1 MKKILVLA
9 LLTGIVFLN
18 VMCQKAVVFHEDY
31 YDPRLSG
38 GASTI
43 FLANSKALGEPVP
56 GLTGNDAFVHEF
68 GDALFSQTFISSPA
82 QFFPGLGPIFNN
94 VSCISCHHNDGK
106 GTPTLGDVNSSLLT
120 RISIP
125 GMDEHG
131 GPLSA
136 PGFGGQLQDKSVAGA
151 VPEVKVSVS
160 YQELPFTFADGEKVS
175 LRKPT
180 YTLSNPYIPLPPNYM
195 ISVRIAPP
203 VTGLGLLDLIP
214 ESTILAKADPN
225 DKDGDGLKGR
235 PNYVYNPYTKK
246 TELGRYGLKANV
258 STLQIQVGSALQ
270 QDMGITNY
278 FFPEESS
285 FGQAQYQTNYATM
298 DLSNSETDA
307 LVFYV
312 QTLAVPARRDVKD
325 SSALRGE
332 RIFNQLNCSGCH
344 TPTVQTGIN
353 TQLPMLS
360 NQRIHPYTDMLLHD
374 MGAALAD
381 GRPDYKAGGNDWRT
395 PPLWGIGLYSKTNG
409 TGYYL
414 HDGRA
419 RSIQEAILWH
429 SGEAEKSKTAFVKLT
444 KSERTDLLKFLN
456 SL

>member
-9 LLTGIVFLN
+9 LLTSIVLLN
-18 VMCQKAVVFHEDY
+18 VMCQKAVVFDEQY
-31 YDPRLSG
+31 YDARLSG
-38 GASTI
+38 GASTV

-56 GLTGNDAFVHEF
+56 GLSPYDAFVHDE
-68 GDALFSQTFISSPA
+68 GDALFDQTFVSSPA
-82 QFFPGLGPIFNN
+82 QFFPGLGPVFNN

-136 PGFGGQLQDKSVAGA
+136 PGFGAQLQDKSVAGA
-151 VPEVKVSVS
+151 VPEVRVNVS
-160 YQELPFTFADGEKVS
+160 YEEIPFVFSDGEKIS

-180 YTLSNPYIPLPPNYM
+180 YTLSNPYIPLPANYM

-203 VTGLGLLDLIP
+203 VSGLGLLDLIP
-214 ESTILAKADPN
+214 ESTILSKADPN
-225 DKDGDGLKGR
+225 DKDGDGIRGR

-258 STLQIQVGSALQ
+258 STIQIQVASALQ
-270 QDMGITNY
+270 QDMGVTNY
-278 FFPEESS
+278 IFPEESS
-285 FGQAQYQTNYATM
+285 LGQSQYNPTYGIK
-298 DLSNSETDA
+298 DLSDYETDA

-312 QTLAVPARRDVKD
+312 QTLAVPARRDVND

-332 RIFNQLNCSGCH
+332 RIFKQLNCTGCH
-344 TPTVQTGIN
+344 TPTVQTGVN
-353 TQLPMLS
+353 TQLPMMS

-374 MGAALAD
+374 MGDGLSD
-381 GRPDYKAGGNDWRT
+381 GRPDFKAGANDWRT
-395 PPLWGIGLYSKTNG
+395 PPLWGIGLYPKTNG

-419 RSIQEAILWH
+419 RSILEAILWH
-429 SGEAEKSKTAFVKLT
+429 GGEAEKSKAAFVKLS
-444 KSERTDLLKFLN
+444 KIERKDLLKFLN